1 MAGASTVV
9 VTMAA
14 DFMGAAL
21 LAAAGIMTV
30 FEGEDLPMKASSI
43 AASFVE
49 APSAVGAVFTAG
61 AGSMEAVTAD
71 TVNSSGF

>member
-21 LAAAGIMTV
+21 PDAAGIMTA
-30 FEGEDLPMKASSI
+30 FEVADSNMKASRI

-49 APSAVGAVFTAG
+49 APTAVFTVE
-61 AGSMEAVTAD
+61 AGSTEAVTAD
-71 TVNSSGF
+71 TANSPGFCT